1 MVRTVAPRE
10 GRVSRNDKGA
20 RQLEQK
26 LVAPREGRVS
36 RNDLASF
43 YNISQ
48 DVAPR
53 EGRVSRKFYIWFPLL
68 PLMYVLSRFIAGLRE
83 ND

>member
-1 MVRTVAPRE
+1 MVNQRVIKVVRTVAPRE

-36 RNDLASF
+36 RNNEGTSVLP
-43 YNISQ
+43 YEPCR
-48 DVAPR
+48 APR
-53 EGRVSRKFYIWFPLL
+53 GACE
-68 PLMYVLSRFIAGLRE
+68 
-83 ND
+83 